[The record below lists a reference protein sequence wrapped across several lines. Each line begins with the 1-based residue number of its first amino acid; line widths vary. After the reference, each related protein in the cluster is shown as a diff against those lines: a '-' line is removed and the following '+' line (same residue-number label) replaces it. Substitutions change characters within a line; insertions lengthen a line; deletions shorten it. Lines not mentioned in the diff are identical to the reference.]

1 MEGLKIEKRLEGIKK
16 RFAREDFLKN
26 KGLGNE
32 IPFYIFDYPPEKEL
46 VIRDFVNND
55 LIKKFEGSDTVQL
68 CVIDLFEL
76 MVERLEKENIFE
88 DSFLIEAK
96 RGSEKLYES
105 LGKSINVDVLKEE
118 ITRRSVGKNIVC
130 IIGTGKVFPI
140 IRTHDLLENLQNVF
154 DFTKLVLF
162 LPGEYTKQNLVV
174 FNEFSENY
182 YRAMRLTGE
191 I

>member
-1 MEGLKIEKRLEGIKK
+1 MEGMKIEKRLERIKK
-16 RFAREDFLKN
+16 RFGREDFLKN

-46 VIRDFVNND
+46 IVRDFVNND
-55 LIKKFEGSDTVQL
+55 LVKKFEGSNTVQL

-76 MVERLEKENIFE
+76 MIERLEKENIFL
-88 DSFLIEAK
+88 DSFSIENK
-96 RGSEKLYES
+96 RGSEKLYKS
-105 LGKSINVDVLKEE
+105 LGKSINMDVLKEE
-118 ITRRSVGKNIVC
+118 IAQRTVDNNIVC

-140 IRTHDLLENLQNVF
+140 IRTHDLLENLQNIF
-154 DFTKLVLF
+154 DFTKVVLF
-162 LPGEYTKQNLVV
+162 LPGKYTKQKLVV